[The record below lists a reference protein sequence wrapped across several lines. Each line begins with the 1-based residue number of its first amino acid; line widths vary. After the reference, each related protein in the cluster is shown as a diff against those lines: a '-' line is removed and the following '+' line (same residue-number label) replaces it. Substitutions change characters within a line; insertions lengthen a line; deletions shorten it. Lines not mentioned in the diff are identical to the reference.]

1 MPQPLRVI
9 IAAPMSPVDD
19 EITRLLDGYSGVSG
33 DARNRLVERVYDE
46 LKAIARGRLAG
57 LPRDGSLETT
67 VLVHEAY
74 LELFGRGSIKW
85 ENRAHFFGIVAQA
98 MHDLVV
104 DHLRR
109 RATLKRGGNLER
121 VDVDD
126 SEMTLATN
134 PPADEVLAVA
144 AVLDRLAAVSEL
156 SAEVVKLR
164 FFAGL
169 SHDETASALGI
180 SRARARREWAYAKAF
195 LYRELKPRIS

>member
-1 MPQPLRVI
+1 MGT
-9 IAAPMSPVDD
+9 ADD
-19 EITRLLDGYSGVSG
+19 DITRLLDGYSRGST
-33 DARNRLVERVYDE
+33 DARNRLVQRVYAE

-74 LELFGRGSIKW
+74 LKLFGRDSIQW

-109 RATLKRGGNLER
+109 RAAQKRGGNLER
-121 VDVDD
+121 VDLDD
-126 SEMTLATN
+126 PGLALATH

-156 SAEVVKLR
+156 TAEVVKLR

-169 SHDETASALGI
+169 THEETASALGI

-195 LYRELKPRIS
+195 LYRELRPRIS

>member
-1 MPQPLRVI
+1 
-9 IAAPMSPVDD
+9 MSTVDD
-19 EITRLLDGYSGVSG
+19 DITRLLDGYSRGSG
-33 DARNRLVERVYDE
+33 DARDRLVERVYAE
-46 LKAIARGRLAG
+46 LKAIARRRLAA

-67 VLVHEAY
+67 VLVHETY
-74 LELFGRGSIKW
+74 LKLFGHDSIEW

-109 RATLKRGGNLER
+109 RAAQKRGGNLER
-121 VDVDD
+121 VDLDD
-126 SEMTLATN
+126 PGLALATH

-144 AVLDRLAAVSEL
+144 AVLDRLAAVCEL
-156 SAEVVKLR
+156 TAEVVKLR

-169 SHDETASALGI
+169 THEETASALGI

-195 LYRELKPRIS
+195 LYRELRPRIS

>member
-1 MPQPLRVI
+1 MGT
-9 IAAPMSPVDD
+9 ADD
-19 EITRLLDGYSGVSG
+19 DITRLLDGYSRGST
-33 DARNRLVERVYDE
+33 DARNRLVQRVYAE

-74 LELFGRGSIKW
+74 LKLFGRDSIQW

-109 RATLKRGGNLER
+109 RAAQKRGGNLKR
-121 VDVDD
+121 VDLDD
-126 SEMTLATN
+126 PGLALATH

-156 SAEVVKLR
+156 TAEVVKLR

-169 SHDETASALGI
+169 THEETASALGI

-195 LYRELKPRIS
+195 LYRELRPRIS